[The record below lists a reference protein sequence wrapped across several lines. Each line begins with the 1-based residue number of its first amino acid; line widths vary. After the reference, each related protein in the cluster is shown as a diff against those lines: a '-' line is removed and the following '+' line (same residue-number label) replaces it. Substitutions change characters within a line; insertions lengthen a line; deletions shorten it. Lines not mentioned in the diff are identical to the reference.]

1 MKPNRPTEPG
11 WYYKARLNKL
21 GEPFEWS
28 IVRLAEHQ
36 SGRLRIVG
44 TMNFADDGMQ
54 RHTCWERVPMPSWER
69 DARAMA
75 TTDEVAT

>member
-1 MKPNRPTEPG
+1 MTPNKPDGPG
-11 WYYKARLNKL
+11 WHYKAWLNKL

-54 RHTCWERVPMPSWER
+54 RHTVWERVPLPSWER
-69 DARAMA
+69 DARAGA
-75 TTDEVAT
+75 TTDEVTT